1 LAKTLPEC
9 FGFDGVLRR
18 VVSILSKHSDDL
30 QETIWYEAIDCL
42 KDMKQ
47 DLILKS
53 YCNRFFQS
61 RLNML
66 IELMATSI
74 PFIEF
79 LDHALE
85 KY

>member
-1 LAKTLPEC
+1 LAKTLPEF

>member
-1 LAKTLPEC
+1 MVNTLPEC
-9 FGFDGVLRR
+9 YGFDAVLRR
-18 VVSILSKHSDDL
+18 VVSILSKHTDDL
-30 QETIWYEAIDCL
+30 QEKIWYEAIDCL

-47 DLILKS
+47 DLVLKT

-66 IELMATSI
+66 IELMSSSI

-79 LDHALE
+79 IDHALE